1 MPPFETFRDVE
12 SYAATLAHECVHW
25 TKHETRLARDF
36 GRKRWG
42 DEGYAREE
50 LVAEL
55 GSAQPSCRPVSAS
68 RRRCATITPPRSRA
82 G

>member
-1 MPPFETFRDVE
+1 MPPFEAFRDAE
-12 SYAATLAHECVHW
+12 SCYQTLEHETIHW
-25 TKHETRLARDF
+25 TRHETRLNREF

-42 DEGYAREE
+42 DEGYAMEE

-55 GSAQPSCRPVSAS
+55 GSALLLRAVPSALDLFDRA
-68 RRRCATITPPRSRA
+68 RREACCV